1 MTMTAGSVQAVV
13 ICKPSAA
20 ASAMQQ
26 AVCPNDGAQ
35 LYVPSIVQAYLLD
48 PAQQNNIDAA
58 LGPFDYAYASGLW
71 AMAFSMV
78 VGLYFVSQGIG
89 QVLGLI
95 RRG

>member
-1 MTMTAGSVQAVV
+1 
-13 ICKPSAA
+13 
-20 ASAMQQ
+20 MQQ
-26 AVCPNDGAQ
+26 AVCPKDGQ
-35 LYVPSIVQAYLLD
+35 QFYEPITVQAYLLD

-58 LGPFDYAYASGLW
+58 LGPFDYAYASSLW

>member
-1 MTMTAGSVQAVV
+1 MAAGSVQEIV
-13 ICKPSAA
+13 ICRPAA
-20 ASAMQQ
+20 SASAMQQ
-26 AVCPNDGAQ
+26 AVCPKDGLQFYEPITAR
-35 LYVPSIVQAYLLD
+35 AYLLD

-89 QVLGLI
+89 QVLGLM